1 MLPGSKKRKADFTDV
16 VMYVAIASKHL
27 RTIILLITMSLA
39 AGLLFYIFSRPVY
52 YSKSV
57 IRYTAIGT
65 PVPTKD
71 MELKGE
77 DFRRFSD
84 DKFLKEFDADHIVRR
99 TDKRLSGWNDA
110 NKPKKE
116 SLKQVRATWT
126 TDHNIELNV
135 WAYVPDLVLTF
146 PEAMVEEFLKE
157 RDESAMRQYT
167 AMTNKYLPQI
177 AELWQ
182 RWEKQ
187 LAEEQRLNKD
197 FNPEKL
203 KYEIESLD
211 LVPRQLEAYKRNKER
226 WEYVRHK
233 VENPVYTDSE
243 RLQFYNSIDYTSDV
257 VTYVEFD
264 RDAKERLP
272 MNARPSNGTVII
284 PRATRT
290 DADESIVIER
300 SMLQLD
306 ATIKEM
312 SATYRP
318 GHPKMVTLYK
328 QYEAL
333 QKKLK
338 DAVSSAKARFEIY
351 GRGLG
356 QKIREL
362 EEQLPTVQARK
373 RQYDEYLKSLN
384 LNKQQAYPYESMIV
398 TLKKDMESAQ
408 LALITTRVDLQFLK
422 FDNLRDEIPISPNR
436 LKIVLMSL
444 GIGLALAIGV
454 PFLLE
459 FMDQTVTNVEKMEE
473 ATNIRGLGIVPD
485 FEDTVAE
492 AYPLIFSDGVA
503 NPDFIENFR
512 VVRTNLLSSAA
523 TSKFPQVIMITSTSP
538 KEGKTVVASNLAM
551 SFAHMGEKT
560 LILDANLRRGIEH
573 HLFGSR
579 SAPGLSN
586 VLVEKYDVEDACR
599 PTTMENLHILPC
611 GDQLE
616 GDIEQLGSPY
626 FVQVID
632 KLRKRYQRIIVDAPP
647 VLGLA
652 ETSVMQP
659 AMDGVVLVIW
669 TGQTPTR
676 AVRTAMEILEANHAN
691 FYGFVLN
698 RLDLMATMNRFHYY
712 YYTNHYYNRYQSVTR
727 AQDAH
732 QPQSR

>member
-1 MLPGSKKRKADFTDV
+1 
-16 VMYVAIASKHL
+16 MYVAIGSKHL
-27 RTIILLITMSLA
+27 RTIILLITVSLA

-57 IRYTAIGT
+57 IRYTAVGT
-65 PVPTKD
+65 VVPTRD
-71 MELKGE
+71 LELKGE

-84 DKFLKEFDADHIVRR
+84 DKFLKEFDADHIVKR
-99 TDKRLSGWNDA
+99 TDQRLSGWSDA
-110 NKPKKE
+110 NKPRKE

-146 PEAMVEEFLKE
+146 PEAMVEEFLKD
-157 RDESAMRQYT
+157 RDEAAKRQYT
-167 AMTNKYLPQI
+167 AMTNKYIPQI
-177 AELWQ
+177 IELSQ
-182 RWEKQ
+182 RLQKQ
-187 LAEEQRLNKD
+187 IAEEQRMNKD
-197 FNPEKL
+197 FDPERL
-203 KYEIESLD
+203 KYEIDSLD
-211 LVPRQLEAYKRNKER
+211 QVPRQLENFKRRKEQ
-226 WEYVRHK
+226 WDYVRHK
-233 VENPVYTDSE
+233 VENPVYTESE
-243 RLQFYNSIDYTSDV
+243 RLQFYNSIDYSGDV

-272 MNARPSNGTVII
+272 MNARPSNGTVIV
-284 PRATRT
+284 PRASRS
-290 DADESIVIER
+290 DADASVELEQGLLQIEAKIKEASLIYR
-300 SMLQLD
+300 PTHPKMVQLYKQRDALLNTLKD
-306 ATIKEM
+306 ATIK
-312 SATYRP
+312 
-318 GHPKMVTLYK
+318 
-328 QYEAL
+328 
-333 QKKLK
+333 
-338 DAVSSAKARFEIY
+338 AKSRFIIY
-351 GRGLG
+351 GRGLD

-362 EEQLPTVQARK
+362 QEQLPLAQARK
-373 RQYDEYLKSLN
+373 KQYDDYLKSKSLST
-384 LNKQQAYPYESMIV
+384 QIQYPYESMIA
-398 TLKKDMESAQ
+398 TLHKDMENAE
-408 LALITTRVDLQFLK
+408 LALLNTRVDLNFMR
-422 FDNLRDEIPISPNR
+422 FDSLRDEIPISPNR

-444 GIGLALAIGV
+444 VVGLGLAIGV

-616 GDIEQLGSPY
+616 GDIEQLGSPQ
-626 FVQVID
+626 FVQVIE
-632 KLRKRYQRIIVDAPP
+632 KLRKRYQRIVVDAPP

-659 AMDGVVLVIW
+659 AVDGVVLVIW
-669 TGQTPTR
+669 SGQTPTR

-727 AQDAH
+727 AQDQDQH
-732 QPQSR
+732 QQHR

>member
-1 MLPGSKKRKADFTDV
+1 
-16 VMYVAIASKHL
+16 MYVAIASKHL

-52 YSKSV
+52 YSKST

-84 DKFLKEFDADHIVRR
+84 DKFLKEFDADHIVKR
-99 TDKRLSGWNDA
+99 TDKRLGAWTDA

-126 TDHNIELNV
+126 TDRNIELNV
-135 WAYVPDLVLTF
+135 WAYVPDLVVTF
-146 PEAMVEEFLKE
+146 PEAMVEEFLKD

-167 AMTNKYLPQI
+167 AMTNKYIPQLTD
-177 AELWQ
+177 LWQ
-182 RWEKQ
+182 RWQKQ

-197 FNPEKL
+197 FDPEKL
-203 KYEIESLD
+203 KYEMESLD
-211 LVPRQLEAYKRNKER
+211 LVPRQLEAYRRSKER
-226 WEYVRHK
+226 WDYVRKK

-290 DADESIVIER
+290 DADNSIEIER
-300 SMLQLD
+300 AMLQLD

-312 SATYRP
+312 SAVYRP
-318 GHPKMVTLYK
+318 SHPKMQTLLK

-333 QKKLK
+333 QRKLK

-362 EEQLPTVQARK
+362 EEQLPMVQTRK
-373 RQYDEYLKSLN
+373 KQYDDYLKSLN
-384 LNKQQAYPYESMIV
+384 LSKQTQYPYESMIA
-398 TLKKDMESAQ
+398 TLKKDMESADI
-408 LALITTRVDLQFLK
+408 ALRTTRVDLQFLK

-444 GIGLALAIGV
+444 AVGLGLALGV

-485 FEDTVAE
+485 FEDTIAE

-503 NPDFIENFR
+503 NPDLIENFR

-616 GDIEQLGSPY
+616 GDIEMLGSPQ
-626 FVQVID
+626 FVQVVE

-659 AMDGVVLVIW
+659 AVDGVMLVIW
-669 TGQTPTR
+669 SGQTPTR

-732 QPQSR
+732 EPQSR